1 VHNRIRGF
9 AFAALFAAAS
19 TVLSFSV
26 AAQQFP
32 KQLEPPANEK
42 LLLQVHAKGDQVY
55 TCKSVAAKFTWT
67 LKAPDAQLFDKD
79 GKPFGKHF
87 DGPSWEAS
95 DGSRVTGKANPNP
108 PSPDPD
114 SIPWLLIKIISHD
127 GNGVLSPATSIQ
139 RLNTKG
145 GKAPA
150 SVCDASHADQ
160 EARVPYEADY
170 LFYAPR

>member
-1 VHNRIRGF
+1 MRNSIRGF
-9 AFAALFAAAS
+9 ASAALLAAAS

-26 AAQQFP
+26 AAQQVP
-32 KQLEPPANEK
+32 KQIQPPAKEQ

-55 TCKSVAAKFTWT
+55 TCKSDAAQFTWT

-87 DGPSWEAS
+87 AGPSWEAS
-95 DGSRVTGKANPNP
+95 DGSRVTGKAVANA

-114 SIPWLLIKIISHD
+114 SIPWLLDNIVSHD
-127 GNGVLSPATSIQ
+127 GSDVLSRVTTVQ

-150 SVCDASHADQ
+150 TGCDASHAGQ
-160 EARVPYEADY
+160 ELRVPYSADY
-170 LFYAPR
+170 LFYAPK